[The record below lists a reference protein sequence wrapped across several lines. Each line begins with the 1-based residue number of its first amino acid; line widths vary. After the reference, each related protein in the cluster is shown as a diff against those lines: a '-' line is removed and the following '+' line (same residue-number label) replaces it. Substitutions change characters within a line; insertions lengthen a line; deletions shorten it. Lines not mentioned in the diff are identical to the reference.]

1 MLKVY
6 TYACMGTMLGGF
18 RIRKLKIIRIS
29 FVNSRTARL
38 GMHSTLPTVLPRSTL
53 SDPVGLPLV
62 STLDSCDIPNFQSM
76 IPQCYKDWGQEA

>member
-18 RIRKLKIIRIS
+18 RIKKLKIIRNS
-29 FVNSRTARL
+29 FVNSRL
-38 GMHSTLPTVLPRSTL
+38 GMNSTLPTVLPRSTL